1 MLIYGQYI
9 ILGYSYYKI
18 IVEGYEA
25 YKKGKFAYDILTF
38 PFRKKAIEDDP
49 KIIMIEEK
57 DDFMVIHAYE

>member
-25 YKKGKFAYDILTF
+25 YKKGKFAYDVLSF
-38 PFRKKAIEDDP
+38 PFRKKPIEDEP
-49 KIIMIEEK
+49 KIIVVEEM
-57 DDFMVIHAYE
+57 DDFLIIS